1 MRVRYEKVGTTGK
14 NHFTGKQQE
23 PIDKAYYICQTHNR
37 LGKMLVPA
45 IKSNP
50 EIYTDIQ
57 ELAKAALKDADAFYQ
72 RLSSRMERRYMAGAS
87 EMQKARRR
95 LEARS

>member
-1 MRVRYEKVGTTGK
+1 MIRRIISARPTLSASRK
-14 NHFTGKQQE
+14 H
-23 PIDKAYYICQTHNR
+23 R

-57 ELAKAALKDADAFYQ
+57 ELAKAALKDADTFYQ